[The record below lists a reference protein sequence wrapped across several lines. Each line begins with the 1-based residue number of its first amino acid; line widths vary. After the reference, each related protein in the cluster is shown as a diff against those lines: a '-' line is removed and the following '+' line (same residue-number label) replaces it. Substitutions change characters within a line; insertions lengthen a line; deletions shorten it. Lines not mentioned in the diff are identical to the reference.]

1 MHDDLSPSELQ
12 LQLGL
17 ASAGDA
23 AAFLDELCAVC
34 EDLREH
40 AHDVPPR
47 PIPHSS

>member
-1 MHDDLSPSELQ
+1 LSPSELQ

-17 ASAGDA
+17 ASADDA
-23 AAFLDELCAVC
+23 AKKFLDELCAVY

-47 PIPHSS
+47 PLPLSS